1 MVIQS
6 AAIPHQLR
14 RLMVGV
20 FSVSYFLASFELS
33 GSPDT
38 SRRFLSSGLFWSK
51 HLLEYIDGGS
61 TNVLDG

>member
-1 MVIQS
+1 
-6 AAIPHQLR
+6 
-14 RLMVGV
+14 MVGV